1 MGMAELMGEVVCVVI
16 VNVCKCVIFP
26 LQALCF
32 VKITENILVF
42 FLFFE
47 FSCCF
52 YWCVCVVLFCFV
64 VLVWFVF
71 FVCLPL
77 TVGVITAFRRG
88 MKAGLLAFST
98 SRRYNGSKGNH
109 IANTVWYWS
118 TDNNKNKRKW
128 HLGFQNQLSHYIV
141 GLHCWK
147 SGCWYQR
154 KKTKDLLCEL

>member
-1 MGMAELMGEVVCVVI
+1 MAELMGEVVCVVI
-16 VNVCKCVIFP
+16 VNICKCVIFP

-52 YWCVCVVLFCFV
+52 YWCVCGFVLFCCFG
-64 VLVWFVF
+64 LVCF

-98 SRRYNGSKGNH
+98 SRRYNGSL
-109 IANTVWYWS
+109 V
-118 TDNNKNKRKW
+118 
-128 HLGFQNQLSHYIV
+128 
-141 GLHCWK
+141 
-147 SGCWYQR
+147 
-154 KKTKDLLCEL
+154 KKEII

>member
-1 MGMAELMGEVVCVVI
+1 MCY
-16 VNVCKCVIFP
+16 FP

-98 SRRYNGSKGNH
+98 SRRYNGSLVKKEIIQQIRSDIEAPTTTKTKEND
-109 IANTVWYWS
+109 IWDFKTNYPITLL
-118 TDNNKNKRKW
+118 D
-128 HLGFQNQLSHYIV
+128 YIV
-141 GLHCWK
+141 GSLDVDIK
-147 SGCWYQR
+147 GR
-154 KKTKDLLCEL
+154 KIKICCVSYNYKNNQ